1 MGVAATG
8 TFGHE
13 VSHEAG
19 GRVGIVVALAREA
32 RALAPDIAAG
42 GALQVGSIHMLS
54 DAMLA
59 VSGMGWEA
67 AAAAARRLAQAG
79 ATALASVGTAGALD
93 LALETG
99 AIMLPEEVVVPEG
112 DALPTHARWWE
123 ALAHVLPRHQVY
135 AGRLLTTRLPLGL
148 RLDKAIARRE
158 TACVA
163 VDMES
168 AAIAGVAAEA
178 GLPFIA
184 LRVIVDTAGEDL
196 PGAVLAASAGREL
209 SIARLL
215 AGLAC
220 APWEVRA
227 LMRLAARFRTAC
239 AVLAGIGE
247 PGLPAR
253 QALIEVSRERAH

>member
-1 MGVAATG
+1 MGAEATR
-8 TFGHE
+8 TRGHE
-13 VSHEAG
+13 VSNESG

-32 RALAPDIAAG
+32 RALAPDIAVRR
-42 GALQVGSIHMLS
+42 LRDGSIQMLS
-54 DAMLA
+54 DAMLT
-59 VSGMGWEA
+59 VSGMGWDA
-67 AAAAARRLAQAG
+67 AAAASRRLVRAG

-93 LALETG
+93 RALESG

-112 DALPTHARWWE
+112 DALPTHASWWE
-123 ALAHVLPRHQVY
+123 ALAHVLPRGQVY
-135 AGRLLTTRLPLGL
+135 AGRLLTSRLPLGL

-158 TACVA
+158 TDCVA

-178 GLPFIA
+178 GVPFIA
-184 LRVIVDTAGEDL
+184 VRVIVDTAGEDL
-196 PGAVLAASAGREL
+196 PGAVLEASAHSEL
-209 SIARLL
+209 SIVRLL
-215 AGLAC
+215 AGLAR

-227 LMRLAARFRTAC
+227 LMRLAGRFKTAC

-253 QALIEVSRERAH
+253 RALTEVSRERAH